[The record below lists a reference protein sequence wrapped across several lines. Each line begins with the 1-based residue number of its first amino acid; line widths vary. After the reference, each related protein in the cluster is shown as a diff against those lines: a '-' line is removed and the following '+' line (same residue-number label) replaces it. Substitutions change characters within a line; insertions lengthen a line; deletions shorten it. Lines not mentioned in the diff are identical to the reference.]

1 MTPQELTDRLSKL
14 SGELQRQCAV
24 IIAETATEYFKGSFR
39 RKEWNGRPWRRT
51 LKHTGSTLI
60 ESGNLMNSIR
70 PAEVSQNRVVISA
83 GSEKVPYARVHNEGG
98 LQYVRP
104 HHRASRKGKRHQ
116 VRGYAYRAWRRQFM
130 GYSPQLMDIIEKR
143 ITRHL
148 SIFNPKP

>member
-24 IIAETATEYFKGSFR
+24 IIAETATEYFKDRFR

-51 LKHTGSTLI
+51 LKRTGSTLV

-70 PAEVSQNRVVISA
+70 QAEVSEGRVVISA
-83 GSEKVPYARVHNEGG
+83 GNDKVTYARVHNEGG
-98 LQYVRP
+98 VQYVRP
-104 HHRASRKGKRHQ
+104 HHRTSTKGRRHQ
-116 VRGYAYRAWRRQFM
+116 VRGYTYRAWKRQFM

-143 ITRHL
+143 INNYLQTL
-148 SIFNPKP
+148 NP